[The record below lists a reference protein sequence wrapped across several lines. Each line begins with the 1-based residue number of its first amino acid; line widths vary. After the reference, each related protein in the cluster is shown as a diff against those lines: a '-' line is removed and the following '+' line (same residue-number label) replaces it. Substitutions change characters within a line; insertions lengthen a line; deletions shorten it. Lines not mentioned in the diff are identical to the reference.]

1 MGKLGKGE
9 WCRWH
14 RYNAQGEKE
23 QRCFPIGTIPA
34 HDEGYS
40 AWTQGTGTPSERA
53 LRNTREA
60 VSRAHLGIPKSPEQR
75 AKMRLAKLGKP
86 KTLEHRRNMS
96 EAQLRRAARRKETKN
111 ANSENHTQW

>member
-9 WCRWH
+9 WKRWH

-23 QRCFPIGTIPA
+23 QRCFPIGATPP
-34 HDEGYS
+34 HEQGYT
-40 AWTQGTGTPSERA
+40 AWTPGTGAPTEQA

-60 VSRAHLGIPKSPEQR
+60 VSRAHKGVPKSPEQR

-96 EAQLRRAARRKETKN
+96 EAQLRRAARRKEMEY
-111 ANSENHTQW
+111 ANSPDYT